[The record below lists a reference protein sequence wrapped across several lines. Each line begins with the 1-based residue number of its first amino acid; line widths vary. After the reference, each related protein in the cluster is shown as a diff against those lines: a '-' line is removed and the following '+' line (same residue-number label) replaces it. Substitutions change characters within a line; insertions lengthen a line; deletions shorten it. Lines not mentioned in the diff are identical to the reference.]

1 MLPKP
6 TGLEVEETK
15 GRIKELIETEKFN
28 VMVYCDLS
36 MILPY
41 RVAFENE
48 KQISVGVPDSN
59 LIRTIPSLKSENPSN
74 DVIVKTILGR
84 KF

>member
-1 MLPKP
+1 
-6 TGLEVEETK
+6 
-15 GRIKELIETEKFN
+15 
-28 VMVYCDLS
+28 MVYCDLS

-48 KQISVGVPDSN
+48 KQISVGVPDST
-59 LIRTIPSLKSENPSN
+59 LIRTIPGIKSENPSD

-84 KF
+84 KFETYD